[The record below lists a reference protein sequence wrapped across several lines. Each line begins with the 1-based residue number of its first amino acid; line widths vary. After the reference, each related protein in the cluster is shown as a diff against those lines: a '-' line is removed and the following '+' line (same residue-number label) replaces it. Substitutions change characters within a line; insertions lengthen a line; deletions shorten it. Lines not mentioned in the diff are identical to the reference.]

1 MLNQKRGGTN
11 SRYIETREQHLPT
24 PMEIR
29 LNDMRKQ
36 SLMQFTSKRARKY
49 PRLTD
54 LIIIGMRDKGVNI
67 HFPVSHMIF
76 LPSTSLHNRRYV
88 GRSLKVKPMR
98 NNDTSILNRYIL
110 VRSFE
115 RRDERGAA
123 ARNSLPPSFTLSF
136 FPFSTGPR
144 AGCFWIQR
152 AERRNQRSSVC
163 ADDSLDN
170 QLVSKLPDGRRT
182 KLKILPL
189 PSLPVHAVR
198 PLLPSRENSRGQFS
212 KNTREEIFRV
222 SHISWRESIIAFNLL
237 FQWFEL
243 VFKFLKDDKCD
254 NCDKIF
260 VVPLFWHVIK
270 ISSKLLT
277 TSLKKLVYK
286 REWDIRIF
294 KLATFH
300 D

>member
-170 QLVSKLPDGRRT
+170 QLVSKLPDEQNW
-182 KLKILPL
+182 KFFPSPL
-189 PSLPVHAVR
+189 FESACPRCPSTSSV
-198 PLLPSRENSRGQFS
+198 SRELARSILEEHSRRDFSRLSYLVTRVNYSIQFAFPMIR
-212 KNTREEIFRV
+212 TRF
-222 SHISWRESIIAFNLL
+222 
-237 FQWFEL
+237 
-243 VFKFLKDDKCD
+243 
-254 NCDKIF
+254 
-260 VVPLFWHVIK
+260 
-270 ISSKLLT
+270 
-277 TSLKKLVYK
+277 
-286 REWDIRIF
+286 
-294 KLATFH
+294 
-300 D
+300 